1 MKAGDT
7 GMTQKAGK
15 QAGQAHPLADG
26 TKTVPADGA
35 ALASKRRKRWPFLLA
50 GGIIFTFIISVL
62 VIVFVPAA
70 HVWTND
76 AYVTAHY
83 SVIAPRVPG
92 QVVSVQV
99 DDNQTVHAG
108 DILVQLDPRDYQTA
122 LDQARAVEAHDRALV
137 MDAAASVARQ
147 PSIIAEAK
155 ARVAQLSAQLLF
167 AKQNASRYAHLA
179 LNGAGSR
186 EEGERTRASLD
197 DLTASLQAAEA
208 QRDAAEA
215 QLRVLE
221 ARQDSSRRQVDVDQA
236 RVHQAELNLSYTS
249 IRAPFDGMVGER
261 TVQSGNYVPDG
272 AALMVVV
279 PMDQLWIEA
288 NYRELALQHMRPG
301 QKARIHVDAYDI
313 DLDGVVD
320 SVPPASG
327 AAFAPLAP
335 ENATGN
341 FTKIVQRLPV
351 KITLAPGQPLA
362 RLLRMGFSVETTV
375 DTGLSSVVRAQ
386 TRTDRAVTDK

>member
-1 MKAGDT
+1 
-7 GMTQKAGK
+7 MTQQAAEHHSHK
-15 QAGQAHPLADG
+15 QQGRFLGQ
-26 TKTVPADGA
+26 
-35 ALASKRRKRWPFLLA
+35 RWPVWLA
-50 GGIIFTFIISVL
+50 GGILALFVGVIL
-62 VIVFVPAA
+62 AIVFIPAA
-70 HVWTND
+70 RVWTND

-92 QVVSVQV
+92 QVVAVAV
-99 DDNQTVHAG
+99 DDNQSVHAG
-108 DILVQLDPRDYQTA
+108 DVLVQLDPRDYQTT
-122 LDQARAVEAHDRALV
+122 LDQARATEAHDRAVVL
-137 MDAAASVARQ
+137 DAAATVARQ
-147 PSIIAEAK
+147 PALIAEAQ
-155 ARVAQLSAQLLF
+155 AHVAQLTAQLIF
-167 AKQNASRYAHLA
+167 ARQNATRYAHLA
-179 LNGAGSR
+179 RNGAGSR

-197 DLTASLQAAEA
+197 ELAASLQAAQA
-208 QRDAAEA
+208 QYAAAQA

-221 ARQDSSRRQVDVDQA
+221 AVQDSARRQVEVDHA
-236 RVHQAELNLSYTS
+236 RVHQAELNLSYTT

-261 TVQSGNYVPDG
+261 TVQVGNYVPNG
-272 AALMVVV
+272 AALMALV

-313 DLDGVVD
+313 DLEGVVD

-351 KITLAPGQPLA
+351 KITLLPGQPHA
-362 RLLRMGFSVETTV
+362 RLLRMGLSVETTV
-375 DTGLSSVVRAQ
+375 ETHLANIVQAQ
-386 TRTDRAVTDK
+386 KRLDRGVTDK